1 MIRRGAQNRTTNMK
15 IEHILPSDIEKK
27 SFEIIRKELAE
38 LGKTVDPEVEPTLV
52 RVIHTTADFE
62 YADTL
67 MFSENAVEIARQAIR
82 EGACIVTDTNMALS
96 GINKKSLAKFG
107 GEVFCFMADEEVA
120 KEAQDRKVT
129 RAYVSMEKA
138 AGLGKKLIFAVGN
151 APTALIKLKE
161 LMDEGYK
168 PELIIG
174 VPVGFVNVVEAKELI
189 IDSDVPY
196 IVNRGRKG
204 GSNVAAAVVNSIL
217 YSIDAG
223 RGK

>member
-1 MIRRGAQNRTTNMK
+1 MQ
-15 IEHILPSDIEKK
+15 IEHILPSDIEKR

-38 LGKTVDPEVEPTLV
+38 SGVSVPKAVEQTVV

-62 YADTL
+62 YANTL
-67 MFSENAVEIARQAIR
+67 MFSEDVIEKARKAIR

-120 KEAQDRKVT
+120 AEASNRKVT

-138 AGLGKKLIFAVGN
+138 SRMDKKLIFAIGN

-189 IDSDVPY
+189 IESDVPY

-204 GSNVAAAVVNSIL
+204 GSGVAAAIVNSIL
-217 YSIDAG
+217 YSMDEK